1 MRNKLILLLSLSA
14 LGFSLSSIA
23 SPFSRRN
30 CCCQTEEVQEVV
42 EREVME
48 KCDGETNSA
57 GICLPEREEAVIE
70 TRPVYVERPQV
81 QEVIEKCD
89 GEVNSAGICIP
100 KREEAV
106 VQKCD
111 GEINSAGICIPK
123 REETVVE
130 TKPVYTETKPVVYTE
145 TTKEEVIKDST
156 NYHRGLW

>member
-23 SPFSRRN
+23 GPFSRRN

-42 EREVME
+42 EREVIE

-57 GICLPEREEAVIE
+57 GICIPKTQE
-70 TRPVYVERPQV
+70 TVVETKPVYVERPQV

-89 GEVNSAGICIP
+89 GE
-100 KREEAV
+100 
-106 VQKCD
+106 
-111 GEINSAGICIPK
+111 INSAGICIPK
-123 REETVVE
+123 TQETVVE

>member
-23 SPFSRRN
+23 GPFSRRN
-30 CCCQTEEVQEVV
+30 CCCQTEEVV
-42 EREVME
+42 EREVIE

-70 TRPVYVERPQV
+70 TKPVYVERPQV

-89 GEVNSAGICIP
+89 GE
-100 KREEAV
+100 
-106 VQKCD
+106 
-111 GEINSAGICIPK
+111 INSAGICIPK
-123 REETVVE
+123 TQETVVE
-130 TKPVYTETKPVVYTE
+130 TKTETKPVVYTE
-145 TTKEEVIKDST
+145 TTKQEVIKDST

>member
-23 SPFSRRN
+23 GPFSRRN

-42 EREVME
+42 EREVIE

-57 GICLPEREEAVIE
+57 GIC
-70 TRPVYVERPQV
+70 
-81 QEVIEKCD
+81 
-89 GEVNSAGICIP
+89 IP
-100 KREEAV
+100 KT
-106 VQKCD
+106 Q
-111 GEINSAGICIPK
+111 
-123 REETVVE
+123 ETVVE

-145 TTKEEVIKDST
+145 TTKQEVIKDST